1 MASWPRPLTQ
11 KRQRIRHLRPT
22 RTRFE
27 ASDARRDF
35 GFRISNFGFS
45 LSVNRNSG
53 LSSIRNRKSA
63 ISISMSIYRRVL
75 AYYRPFWPQTIFGLL
90 LSLCGIGL
98 NLLKPWP
105 LKFIVDQI
113 LPSFARGSQ
122 TNTFIGFQLFA
133 GHLRIPTSPILSVHG
148 LIAALCLAL
157 IAIQLVWGAINWIT
171 SYLFVKIGLQALLK
185 LRTDLYAYLQS
196 LSLKYHDARR
206 SSDSSFRVAYD
217 SQSIQTIYNK
227 GFTNIFGSIITL
239 VGTFV
244 IMVRLD
250 WQLTLLSLA
259 IVPLIVGA
267 IYFFA
272 HRIRRESTFIQ
283 EQESAMLAQ
292 AQEGLSSIRMVHAF
306 GREEFEI
313 LQFHQQA
320 SQSLEANLRLTLT
333 NVNSALVISTL
344 MVIGT
349 AAMYYVG
356 TLHVLAGTL
365 TLGSLLVFS
374 AYLLMLYQPL
384 ESLTYTAWAMEGATA
399 GARRCFEV
407 LDGQDDV
414 VDSPKA
420 IAISSARGLIEFQ
433 NVSFAYAQDRRVLH
447 NLHLTISPNQIVA
460 LVGGTGAGK
469 STLLSLVPRFYDPT
483 SGSVMLDGC
492 DLREITKKS
501 LRAQIAIV
509 LQDTLLFSTSVREN
523 IAYGRPDATEE
534 EIVDA
539 ARRAQADE
547 FILQMPNGYQSA
559 VGERGG
565 HLSVGQR
572 QRLGIARAFL
582 KNAPVLLLDEPT
594 SALDP
599 ATESA
604 IMETIKELMRGR
616 TTLIATHRLA
626 TVHNV
631 DQIVVLDRGRVV
643 EQGRGSELVARGGV
657 YAKLYTSGKF
667 AT

>member
-1 MASWPRPLTQ
+1 
-11 KRQRIRHLRPT
+11 
-22 RTRFE
+22 
-27 ASDARRDF
+27 
-35 GFRISNFGFS
+35 
-45 LSVNRNSG
+45 
-53 LSSIRNRKSA
+53 
-63 ISISMSIYRRVL
+63 MSIYRRVL
-75 AYYRPFWPQTIFGLL
+75 RYYQPFWGKTIIGLF
-90 LSLCGIGL
+90 LSLVGIGL

-105 LKFIVDQI
+105 FKIIVDDF
-113 LPSFARGSQ
+113 LRPTPAARSDWH
-122 TNTFIGFQLFA
+122 TWVPL
-133 GHLRIPTSPILSVHG
+133 
-148 LIAALCLAL
+148 LCLAL
-157 IAIQLVWGAINWIT
+157 VVIQVLWGIINWIT
-171 SYLFVKIGLQALLK
+171 NYLFVKIGLQALLK
-185 LRTDLYAYLQS
+185 LRTDLYAHLQR
-196 LSLKYHDARR
+196 LSLKFHDARR
-206 SSDSSFRVAYD
+206 SADSSFRVAYD

-227 GFTNIFGSIITL
+227 GFTNIFASVIALI
-239 VGTFV
+239 GTFIV
-244 IMVRLD
+244 MLRLD
-250 WQLTLLSLA
+250 WVLTLLSLS

-272 HRIRRESTFIQ
+272 SRIRSESTSIQ
-283 EQESAMLAQ
+283 EHESAVLAQ

-306 GREEFEI
+306 GREDFEVR
-313 LQFHQQA
+313 QFHQQA
-320 SQSLEANLRLTLT
+320 QQSLQANLRLTLT

-365 TLGSLLVFS
+365 SLGSLLVFS

-399 GARRCFEV
+399 GAKRCFEV
-407 LDGQDDV
+407 LDSQDDV
-414 VDSPKA
+414 RDSPNA
-420 IAISSARGLIEFQ
+420 VDISSAKGAIELRSVDFG
-433 NVSFAYAQDRRVLH
+433 YAESRIVLRDI
-447 NLHLTISPNQIVA
+447 NLSIAPNQIVG
-460 LVGGTGAGK
+460 LVGGTGTGK

-483 SGSVMLDGC
+483 IGSVMLDGR
-492 DLREITKKS
+492 DVREITKKS

-509 LQDTLLFSTSVREN
+509 LQDTLLFSTTVREN

-534 EIVDA
+534 EIIEA

-547 FILQMPNGYQSA
+547 FIRQMPQGYNNL

-572 QRLGIARAFL
+572 QRIGIARAFL
-582 KNAPVLLLDEPT
+582 KNAPILLLDEPT

-599 ATESA
+599 STEAA

-626 TVHNV
+626 TIHNL
-631 DQIVVLDRGRVV
+631 DQIIVLEHGRII
-643 EQGRGSELVARGGV
+643 EQGRGPELLIRGGV

-667 AT
+667 PT